1 MEEIWKP
8 IKDYVGLYEVSNLGN
23 VRSLPKMCGFRKDK
37 GRIVKPFT
45 NNNGYKL
52 VSLSK
57 DKKMKHFQVHRL
69 VANEFID
76 NPDNKQQVD
85 HINRNRSDNRVE
97 NLRWVSASENG
108 NNTKLNRFIHYN
120 GETKTLTEWSRILG
134 IKQVTL
140 HQRVFISKWS
150 IEKAFTQP
158 VMEKKR
164 GNKNGK
170 SNYQTRR

>member
-8 IKDYVGLYEVSNLGN
+8 IRDYVGLYEVSNLGN

-37 GRIVKPFT
+37 GRIIKPFT
-45 NNNGYKL
+45 NNNGYSL

-57 DKKMKHFQVHRL
+57 DGKMKHFQVHRL
-69 VANEFID
+69 VATEFID
-76 NPDNKQQVD
+76 NPDDKPQVD
-85 HINRNRSDNRVE
+85 HINRNRLDNRVE
-97 NLRWVSASENG
+97 NLRWASASENG
-108 NNTKLNRFIHYN
+108 NNTKLNRSIYYN

-140 HQRVFISKWS
+140 HQRVFISNWS

-164 GNKNGK
+164 GNN
-170 SNYQTRR
+170 NLW